1 MPKITVGTVA
11 VMLFGPPGSGK
22 GTIAKHLTGCFD
34 IPHISTGDILREHI
48 SANDELGREVKAVMD
63 AGRLV
68 PDDLVNRI
76 IVERLSRRD
85 CTTGAIL
92 DGYPRTIEQAEFVS
106 EVLKRQD
113 LESMVIFLDVDY
125 NVIVSRLT
133 ARRSCPQCGSVYNL
147 RSKPPLVDSLCD
159 RDGTRLMMREDDRED
174 VVRQRLANY
183 ETQTQP
189 LLDYFRERVNWFYRV
204 DGNEGSPEEIAERA
218 CTLIRETNA

>member
-48 SANDELGREVKAVMD
+48 TAKDELGREVKALMD
-63 AGRLV
+63 TGRLV
-68 PDDLVNRI
+68 PDELVNRI
-76 IVERLSRRD
+76 IADRIKRPD
-85 CTTGAIL
+85 CANGAIL

-106 EVLKRQD
+106 QVLKQRE
-113 LESMVIFLDVDY
+113 LESMVIYLDVDY

-147 RSKPPLVDSLCD
+147 RSKPPQVDSICD
-159 RDGTRLMMREDDRED
+159 QDGTPLIMRDDDRED
-174 VVRQRLANY
+174 VIRQRLASY
-183 ETQTQP
+183 ESQTQP
-189 LLDYFRERVNWFYRV
+189 LVEYFRGKVGWFYRV
-204 DGNEGSPEEIAERA
+204 NGNEGSPEQIAERA
-218 CTLIRETNA
+218 CTLIRDMDA

>member
-34 IPHISTGDILREHI
+34 VPHISTGDILREHI
-48 SANDELGREVKAVMD
+48 SAKDELGREVKALMD
-63 AGRLV
+63 AGKLV
-68 PDDLVNRI
+68 SDDLVNRI
-76 IVERLSRRD
+76 IVERLERPD
-85 CTTGAIL
+85 CGNGAIL

-106 EVLKRQD
+106 EVLKERG

-147 RSKPPLVDSLCD
+147 RSKPPRVDGICD
-159 RDGTRLMMREDDRED
+159 LDGAPLIMRDDDRED
-174 VVRQRLANY
+174 VIRQRLASY
-183 ETQTQP
+183 GSQTQP
-189 LLDYFRERVNWFYRV
+189 LVDYFRGKVTWFYRV
-204 DGNEGSPEEIAERA
+204 DGNEGSPEQIAERA
-218 CTLIRETNA
+218 CTLIRDMDA